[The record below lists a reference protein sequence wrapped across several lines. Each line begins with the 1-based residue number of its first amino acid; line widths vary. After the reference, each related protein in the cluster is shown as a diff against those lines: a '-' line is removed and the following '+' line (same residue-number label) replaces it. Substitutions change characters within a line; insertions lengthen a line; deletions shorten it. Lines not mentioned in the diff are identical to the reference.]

1 MKNTRPSLGHSIPLC
16 SDSAA
21 AHFDFSRTHRAKHAR
36 LPSPTV
42 LFSRI
47 HGGAIRPKRS
57 RVGVTLTLGS
67 ESATLERFPI
77 GLQQL
82 LFFITQS
89 SISMEAVDV
98 MVLVES
104 IALSD
109 DDDDD
114 DDDPNGKSPKGA
126 LVSPYLLSTYARHII
141 RNDHL
146 VPYDCVKSLSS
157 HLDRNADQY
166 AAGVNLAEKEFILK
180 YLHGAQFKGWP
191 MPLVQS
197 DASGKLRQSVSVNLR
212 RAIARITKLAPGI
225 GAYLRKH
232 ITLGSRI
239 GYNGV
244 RFEPLLG
251 SGIVVPVQR
260 KAAA

>member
-1 MKNTRPSLGHSIPLC
+1 
-16 SDSAA
+16 
-21 AHFDFSRTHRAKHAR
+21 
-36 LPSPTV
+36 
-42 LFSRI
+42 
-47 HGGAIRPKRS
+47 
-57 RVGVTLTLGS
+57 
-67 ESATLERFPI
+67 
-77 GLQQL
+77 
-82 LFFITQS
+82 
-89 SISMEAVDV
+89 MEAVDV

-104 IALSD
+104 IALS